1 MQRRGSGGSEAAWQR
16 GGGPRLAP
24 SPSALTTPP
33 LGRPL
38 PWASS
43 SLTPLPLA
51 APSPRSVMAGVL
63 TGLYVQLE
71 ELGGPSFEAFKAYG
85 RKAVLAAL
93 QVRPYLGPV

>member
-1 MQRRGSGGSEAAWQR
+1 
-16 GGGPRLAP
+16 
-24 SPSALTTPP
+24 
-33 LGRPL
+33 
-38 PWASS
+38 
-43 SLTPLPLA
+43 
-51 APSPRSVMAGVL
+51 MAGVL